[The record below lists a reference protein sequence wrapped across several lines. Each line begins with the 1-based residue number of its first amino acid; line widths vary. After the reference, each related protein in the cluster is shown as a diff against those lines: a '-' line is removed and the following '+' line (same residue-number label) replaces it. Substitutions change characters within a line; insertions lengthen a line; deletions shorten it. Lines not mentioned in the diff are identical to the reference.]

1 MDADELCK
9 CIERIEQ
16 YANELHSVSIG
27 YSMSIL
33 SVAKK
38 MREIIEGKPGEKD
51 E

>member
-1 MDADELCK
+1 MDLNELYN

-16 YANELHSVSIG
+16 YANELHSISIG

-33 SVAKK
+33 SAAKK
-38 MREIIEGKPGEKD
+38 MREIIEEEPGEKD

>member
-1 MDADELCK
+1 MDLNELYK

-16 YANELHSVSIG
+16 YAEELHSISIG

-33 SVAKK
+33 SAAKK
-38 MREIIEGKPGEKD
+38 MREIIEKEPGEKD